1 MYIEN
6 LAPIVVFTYNRLWH
20 TKQTIEAL
28 QKNDLAEESELYIF
42 SDGPKN
48 KDSSNEVNDVREYI
62 KKIDGF
68 KKITIIE
75 RDKNWGLARSIIDG
89 VSTVVNEHGKLIVL
103 EDDLVTSPHFLS
115 FMNANLSL
123 YKDNQKVGSISG
135 YIPHIKN
142 LPDLFFLKFGTSL
155 GWGTWKR
162 VWNTCEF
169 DENIL
174 LSKFDNKNKIYEFSM
189 DGAYNYYKMLNSQK
203 NKQIDSWAIRFV
215 ASLFLQNLLSLR
227 VGKSLIQH
235 IGSDSGTHC
244 NTNIR
249 TSFEDGIISYIPI
262 KDFVIDVEE
271 DVQSYE
277 LFKNFHKK
285 SVFTKINIKIR
296 RILKDY
302 L

>member
-6 LAPIVVFTYNRLWH
+6 LAPIVIFTYNRLWH

-103 EDDLVTSPHFLS
+103 EDDLITSPHFLY
-115 FMNANLSL
+115 FMNKNLSL
-123 YKDNQKVGSISG
+123 YSNSERVGSISG
-135 YIPHIKN
+135 YVPYIEN
-142 LPDLFFLKFGTSL
+142 LPDLFFLKFSSSL
-155 GWGTWKR
+155 GWATWKR
-162 VWNTCEF
+162 VWNSIEF
-169 DENIL
+169 NSEKLL
-174 LSKFDNKNKIYEFSM
+174 LSFDNKKKIREFNM
-189 DGAYNYYKMLNSQK
+189 DGAYNYYKMLRFQNDK
-203 NKQIDSWAIRFV
+203 KIDSWAIRFL
-215 ASLFLQNLLSLR
+215 ASQFLQEFIHLR
-227 VGKSLIQH
+227 PGKSLIQH

-244 NTNIR
+244 NTNTR
-249 TSFEDGIISYIPI
+249 SKEEDGIILYVPI
-262 KDFVIDVEE
+262 KDENFKISIALDIE
-271 DVQSYE
+271 SYE
-277 LFKNFHKK
+277 LYKNFFKK
-285 SVFTKINIKIR
+285 NIITRIR
-296 RILKDY
+296 NKLNRILKG
-302 L
+302 